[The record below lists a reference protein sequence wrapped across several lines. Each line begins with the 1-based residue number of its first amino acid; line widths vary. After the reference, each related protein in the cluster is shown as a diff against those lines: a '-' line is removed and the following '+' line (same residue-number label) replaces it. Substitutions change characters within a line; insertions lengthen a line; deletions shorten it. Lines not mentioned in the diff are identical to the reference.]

1 MGRTLGNPTKIL
13 GVLGSMSLWLA
24 QCIPSKYMGNRKHK
38 LLLNVSHLKLI
49 KSNNIQFICLIKQ
62 NHPSAKVKSS
72 AKTLRPSAQ
81 SLADYLGEVLGET
94 WVTIFDAP
102 MDGMNHEPKGIR
114 KPGKTWVLKKLESPY
129 GKTQQQL

>member
-62 NHPSAKVKSS
+62 NLPSAKVKSS

-94 WVTIFDAP
+94 WVTIF
-102 MDGMNHEPKGIR
+102 G
-114 KPGKTWVLKKLESPY
+114 VFCL
-129 GKTQQQL
+129 